1 MATAVL
7 LYFLGVD
14 TMGMLM
20 HMTQME
26 LKEAK
31 EVKEVKEEKP
41 TKKTPQ
47 KKK

>member
-1 MATAVL
+1 MAIAVL
-7 LYFLGVD
+7 LYFLGAD

-20 HMTQME
+20 HMTQM
-26 LKEAK
+26 KIK
-31 EVKEVKEEKP
+31 EVKDIKEDKP